1 MGNLIY
7 LCRYWLFELKLC
19 YSTFSPVRAEAILRY
34 SSTRKI
40 LLIGRHSQFESM
52 EPEAHQRFLESLGI
66 DKGEVT
72 ELRQQFRTAK

>member
-1 MGNLIY
+1 
-7 LCRYWLFELKLC
+7 
-19 YSTFSPVRAEAILRY
+19 
-34 SSTRKI
+34 
-40 LLIGRHSQFESM
+40 M